1 MLFWFWF
8 GFGAYTTTTIHTPP
22 YLSGSYKAQR
32 MRYGT
37 KEKNMRKGCFWSLVI
52 IMDSEKDSFLSFFR
66 ILYSSH
72 TLTPTFFH
80 SNFKP
85 LGSENKKEKKNRTL
99 CFLCLTITIITKFV
113 FEPNE
118 WKTCI
123 RINEH
128 TKGNN
133 QKNI

>member
-1 MLFWFWF
+1 MMSEKERERFCFFFCFF
-8 GFGAYTTTTIHTPP
+8 GLVSVGAYTTTTHTPP

-85 LGSENKKEKKNRTL
+85 SW
-99 CFLCLTITIITKFV
+99 I
-113 FEPNE
+113 
-118 WKTCI
+118 
-123 RINEH
+123 
-128 TKGNN
+128 
-133 QKNI
+133 